1 MNERHRSEIEPR
13 LFRHVMGRFASGVT
27 VITAQNGDEVR
38 GMTASAFMSGSL
50 EPPLCVVAVAKRAH
64 MHTVLTQSD
73 RFGVNVLAEDQELLS
88 IHFAG
93 RRVPGL
99 SPEFD
104 YLDRVPLLPDGCA
117 RMVAE
122 IVARHDCGDH
132 TLFIGH
138 ILHME
143 ADGSRPPL
151 AYHAGRYAGLV
162 YKEDEEGSIPEF
174 W

>member
-1 MNERHRSEIEPR
+1 MNERHKSEIEPR
-13 LFRHVMGRFASGVT
+13 LFRRVMGRFASGVT
-27 VITAQNGDEVR
+27 VITAQNGSEVR

-64 MHTVLTQSD
+64 MHTLLMQSD
-73 RFGVNVLAEDQELLS
+73 RFGVNILAEDQEILS
-88 IHFAG
+88 IHVAG

-99 SPEFD
+99 SPDFD
-104 YLDRVPLLPDGCA
+104 YVDRVPLLADPCA
-117 RMVAE
+117 RMAAE

-132 TLFIGH
+132 TLFIGR
-138 ILHME
+138 ILHLE
-143 ADGSRPPL
+143 ADDRPPL

-162 YKEDEEGSIPEF
+162 YNEDEVGTIPEF

>member
-13 LFRHVMGRFASGVT
+13 LFRRVMGRFASGVT

-64 MHTVLTQSD
+64 MHTVLMQSD
-73 RFGVNVLAEDQELLS
+73 RFGVNILAEDQEILS

-93 RRVPGL
+93 RPVPGL

-104 YLDRVPLLPDGCA
+104 YVERVPVLSDPCA
-117 RMVAE
+117 RMAAQ

-143 ADGSRPPL
+143 ADDRAPL
-151 AYHAGRYAGLV
+151 AYHAGRYATV
-162 YKEDEEGSIPEF
+162 TYSEDEEGSIPEF